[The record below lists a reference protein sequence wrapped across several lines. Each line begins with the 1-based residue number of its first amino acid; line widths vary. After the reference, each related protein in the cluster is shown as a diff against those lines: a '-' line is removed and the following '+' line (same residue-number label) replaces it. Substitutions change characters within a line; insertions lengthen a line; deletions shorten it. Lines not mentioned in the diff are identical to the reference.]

1 MQSKMLIKIVVN
13 VPAKYQRYLILCMS
27 WSPYKYY
34 TFTVKSSITTI
45 ESNSTTLTIFTG
57 NMLYIITIVITHN
70 NHHEVVRRFLGKQTP
85 AITTASM
92 I

>member
-34 TFTVKSSITTI
+34 TFTIKSSNTTI
-45 ESNSTTLTIFTG
+45 KSNSIIPTTFTG
-57 NMLYIITIVITHN
+57 KMLHIITIVITYN